1 MCRRTLLKKHLTLIK
16 YWQTHKRNASKKH
29 PSTVNANI
37 HRWDIFKSILWR
49 LKTWMHLTFLQPY
62 GRFSLSLYTHTHALH
77 FKNCIDCVCE
87 LINCVWMSDCGVISV
102 RGCGVQ
108 PEMSLQSHPV
118 LMMWA
123 AYPEC
128 IAAVPSQGSSGR
140 RLWCGDTG
148 PHSRTGTSAHSPAR
162 KTQQDI
168 LWRRGDLSQQRLC
181 VCVIMCGTSLE
192 SHAHRSPPEA
202 TKSQQSVSILIRI

>member
-1 MCRRTLLKKHLTLIK
+1 MAIK
-16 YWQTHKRNASKKH
+16 NMDAFNLSAAQREAL
-29 PSTVNANI
+29 P
-37 HRWDIFKSILWR
+37 
-49 LKTWMHLTFLQPY
+49 
-62 GRFSLSLYTHTHALH
+62 SLYTHTHTR
-77 FKNCIDCVCE
+77 FKNCIDCACK
-87 LINCVWMSDCGVISV
+87 LINCVWVSDCRVISV
-102 RGCGVQ
+102 RGCGAQ

-128 IAAVPSQGSSGR
+128 IAAVPSQGCSGR

-148 PHSRTGTSAHSPAR
+148 PRSRTGTSAHSPAR

-181 VCVIMCGTSLE
+181 VRYNVRYIIGKSCSQI
-192 SHAHRSPPEA
+192 PPEA
-202 TKSQQSVSILIRI
+202 SKSQQCQHSDSNIIRLLFY